1 MDAASGCAYALDAA
15 LGTQQVLFT
24 KEHSGFM
31 VAIPVGLLVS
41 AVFAAASAVRRTPEK
56 RTFHFT
62 DAVIAFVAVKTVDS
76 GGCLDNRTELGN
88 RMTRLH
94 NAFVQTYN
102 TDFKTINACD
112 TVDCESAPKRH
123 IAAALKTYNDG
134 LGAICWP
141 DRGKA
146 DATALIN
153 ANTALADAYTTWA
166 TATNDAEDQSRGNS
180 AREQD
185 ARQSTADDIL
195 ARDLG
200 VPSASGTT

>member
-1 MDAASGCAYALDAA
+1 MAG
-15 LGTQQVLFT
+15 VV
-24 KEHSGFM
+24 
-31 VAIPVGLLVS
+31 VA
-41 AVFAAASAVRRTPEK
+41 
-56 RTFHFT
+56 
-62 DAVIAFVAVKTVDS
+62 AVIAFVVVKTVDS

-141 DRGKA
+141 DRDKA

-185 ARQSTADDIL
+185 TRQSTADDIL